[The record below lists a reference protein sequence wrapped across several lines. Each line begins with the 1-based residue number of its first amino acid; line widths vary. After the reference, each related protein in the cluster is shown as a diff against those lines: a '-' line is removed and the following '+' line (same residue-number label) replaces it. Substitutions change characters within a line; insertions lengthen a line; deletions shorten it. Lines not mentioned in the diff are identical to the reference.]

1 MRKGFLAAAIAG
13 LLVAAYAAAGHWLA
27 PRLVRDALV
36 ERASRLGLELRLG
49 DVRTDPFA
57 FRVAL
62 SDIQLLAPDGR
73 ALASAQSACAD
84 LAWASLWRSA
94 WVVQS
99 ASLHQPSMEIA
110 LGPDGRSGWPVAANN
125 QPEAARRTLLV
136 HRLVVSEG
144 TLHFIDG
151 SRGMPV
157 ALKLQALDLQLEGL
171 SRRSGEPAR
180 YEMAAQIVGGGT
192 VTSQGSISLEPL
204 AGHGKLAVAG
214 APLPTMWQLA
224 APGTPTGQG
233 QLDASAAYTYERG
246 RLMLEEVSLTAA
258 HFTYAGIALRHVAL
272 AAPKLMIPANEPFQL
287 TAKASAERGGSVAAH
302 GSVGLQPL
310 TADLR
315 LEVADLA
322 LAQAQPWLP
331 AQVAVKI
338 VSGALSANGHLRLQK
353 NNASYE
359 GAVAVRDAQLDEL
372 DSEKLLLGWKSL
384 ESNGAKL
391 RFAPFG
397 AEIGELVV
405 RAPRGRLV
413 IEADRSVAF
422 ARAFRKQENPNEADK
437 PLPVTLRRLRIEDG
451 TLEFADRSLDSP
463 FAVTIRE
470 LSGAVTG
477 LSTALGDPARIQ
489 LQGRVAKYGSARI
502 RGTLNLQQPKTL
514 ANLTATFRNLD
525 LAAFTPYTAKFAG
538 YRIDSGRLSADLRYQ
553 VRDGR
558 LTGSNQLTIEQMQL
572 GAKVE
577 SASARDLPLELAV
590 ALLSDSNGRIDLDIP
605 VIGNL
610 NDPRFDF
617 GGLIARAIGNV
628 IGKLASAPFR
638 ALGAL
643 FGDEEKDRGEVR
655 FEPGSAA
662 LKPPEEENLAQV
674 AKALGERPQLGVAVR
689 GGYDPETDLPALGAD
704 AVRREI
710 SRRARYDAEKPLDFQ
725 DPRVLHA
732 AENLYL
738 ERVGNRLELQKL
750 RESEPRYGRALIEK
764 LSAARPVEPAK
775 AETLA
780 RARAETVREALLAGG
795 VDPSRVR
802 LEAAASEPA
811 GKEGVPTALS
821 LGRGAEASTGA
832 TGR

>member
-1 MRKGFLAAAIAG
+1 MRKGFLAAALAG

-27 PRLVRDALV
+27 PRFVRDALV
-36 ERASRLGLELRLG
+36 DRASHLGLELRLG
-49 DVRTDPFA
+49 GVRTDPFA

-62 SDIQLLAPDGR
+62 SDIQLFDPDGR
-73 ALASAQSACAD
+73 ALASAQSASAD

-99 ASLHQPSMEIA
+99 ASLHQPSVEIA
-110 LGPDGRSGWPVAANN
+110 LGPDGRSGWPVDKR
-125 QPEAARRTLLV
+125 PEAARRTLVV
-136 HRLVVSEG
+136 HHLVVSEG

-151 SRGMPV
+151 SRGASV
-157 ALKLQALDLQLEGL
+157 ALKLQALDLQLKGL

-180 YEMAAQIVGGGT
+180 YEMAAQIAGGGT
-192 VTSQGSISLEPL
+192 VTSQGSISIEPL

-214 APLPTMWQLA
+214 APLPTVWQLA
-224 APGTPTGQG
+224 APGTPTAQG
-233 QLDASAAYTYERG
+233 QLDASAAYAYERG
-246 RLMLEEVSLTAA
+246 RLVLEEVSLTAA
-258 HFTYAGIALRHVAL
+258 PFTYAGIALRHVAL
-272 AAPKLMIPANEPFQL
+272 AAPKLVLPSNDPFQL
-287 TAKASAERGGSVAAH
+287 TAKASVEHGGSVAAS

-315 LEVADLA
+315 LEVADVA
-322 LAQAQPWLP
+322 LAQAQSWLP

-338 VSGALSANGHLRLQK
+338 VSGTLSANGRVRVQK
-353 NNASYE
+353 GHAGYA
-359 GAVAVRDAQLDEL
+359 GAVAVRDARLDEL
-372 DSEKLLLGWKSL
+372 DSGKLLLGLKSL
-384 ESNGAKL
+384 ETNEAKL
-391 RFAPFG
+391 SFAPFG

-405 RAPRGRLV
+405 RGPRGRLV
-413 IEADRSVAF
+413 IEADRSAAF
-422 ARAFRKQENPNEADK
+422 ARAFRAQENPNEADK

-525 LAAFTPYTAKFAG
+525 LATFTPYTAKFAG
-538 YRIDSGRLSADLRYQ
+538 YRIDSGRLSAELRYQ

-558 LTGSNQLTIEQMQL
+558 LTGSNQLTIEQMRL
-572 GAKVE
+572 GEKVE

-610 NDPRFDF
+610 NDPQFDF

-638 ALGAL
+638 ALGAF
-643 FGDEEKDRGEVR
+643 FGDEEKDRGEVH

-662 LKPPEEENLAQV
+662 LTPPEEENLAQV

-689 GGYDPETDLPALGAD
+689 GGYDPETDLPALGVD

-710 SRRARYDAEKPLDFQ
+710 ARRARYEVGKPLDFQ
-725 DPRVLHA
+725 DPKVLHA

-780 RARAETVREALLAGG
+780 RARAVTVREALLEGG

-802 LEAAASEPA
+802 LEAPASEPA

>member
-27 PRLVRDALV
+27 PRFVRDALM

-62 SDIQLLAPDGR
+62 SDIQLFAPDGR
-73 ALASAQSACAD
+73 ALASAQSASAD

-99 ASLHQPSMEIA
+99 ASLHQPSVEIA
-110 LGPDGRSGWPVAANN
+110 LGPDGRSGWPVDKR
-125 QPEAARRTLLV
+125 PEAARRTLVV
-136 HRLVVSEG
+136 HHLVVSEG
-144 TLHFIDG
+144 TLHFIDS
-151 SRGMPV
+151 SRGTPV
-157 ALKLQALDLQLEGL
+157 ALKLQALDLQLKGL
-171 SRRSGEPAR
+171 STRSGEPAR
-180 YEMAAQIVGGGT
+180 YEMAAQIAGGGT
-192 VTSQGSISLEPL
+192 VSSQGSISLEPL
-204 AGHGKLAVAG
+204 AGHGKLAVA
-214 APLPTMWQLA
+214 AAALPTVWQLA
-224 APGTPTGQG
+224 APGAPTAQG
-233 QLDASAAYTYERG
+233 QLDASAAYAYERG
-246 RLMLEEVSLTAA
+246 RLVLEEVSLAA
-258 HFTYAGIALRHVAL
+258 APFTYAGIALRHVAL
-272 AAPKLMIPANEPFQL
+272 AAPKLVLPSNDPFQL
-287 TAKASAERGGSVAAH
+287 TATASVERGGSLAAR

-315 LEVADLA
+315 LEVADVA
-322 LAQAQPWLP
+322 LAQAQSWLP

-338 VSGALSANGHLRLQK
+338 VSGALSANGRLRVQK
-353 NNASYE
+353 GNTSYE
-359 GAVAVRDAQLDEL
+359 GGVAVSDARLDEL
-372 DSEKLLLGWKSL
+372 DSGKLLLGWKSL
-384 ESNGAKL
+384 ETNEAKL

-405 RAPRGRLV
+405 RAPKGRLV
-413 IEADRSVAF
+413 IEADRSVTF
-422 ARAFRKQENPNEADK
+422 ARAFRKQENPSEAEK
-437 PLPVTLRRLRIEDG
+437 PLPAALRRLRIDDG

-470 LSGAVTG
+470 LSGSVTG
-477 LSTALGDPARIQ
+477 LSTARDDPARIQ

-502 RGTLNLQQPKTL
+502 RGTLNLQQPKAL

-538 YRIDSGRLSADLRYQ
+538 YRIDSGRLSAELRYQ

-558 LTGSNQLTIEQMQL
+558 LTGSNQLTIEQMRL
-572 GAKVE
+572 GGKVE

-590 ALLSDSNGRIDLDIP
+590 ALLSDSKGRIDLDIP

-610 NDPRFDF
+610 NDPQFDF
-617 GGLIARAIGNV
+617 GGLIAKAIGNV

-643 FGDEEKDRGEVR
+643 FGGEEKDLGQVR

-662 LKPPEEENLAQV
+662 LTPPQEENVAQV
-674 AKALGERPQLGVAVR
+674 AKALSERPQLGVAVR

-725 DPRVLHA
+725 DLKVLHA

-750 RESEPRYGRALIEK
+750 RESDPRYGRALIEK

-775 AETLA
+775 AEMLA
-780 RARAETVREALLAGG
+780 RARAETVREALLEGG
-795 VDPSRVR
+795 VDPSRVQ
-802 LEAAASEPA
+802 LEAPASEPA

>member
-62 SDIQLLAPDGR
+62 SDIQLFAADGH
-73 ALASAQSACAD
+73 ALASAQSASAD
-84 LAWASLWRSA
+84 LAWASLWRSD

-99 ASLHQPSMEIA
+99 ASLHQPSVEIA
-110 LGPDGRSGWPVAANN
+110 LGPDGRSGWPVAGNKRSDA
-125 QPEAARRTLLV
+125 PRRMLAV
-136 HRLVVSEG
+136 QHLVVSEG
-144 TLHFIDG
+144 TVSFIDR
-151 SRGMPV
+151 SRGAPV
-157 ALKLQALDLQLEGL
+157 ALKLLALHLQLKGL
-171 SRRSGEPAR
+171 SRRSGDPTH

-192 VTSQGSISLEPL
+192 VSSQGSISLEPL

-214 APLPTMWQLA
+214 AALPTVWQLA
-224 APGTPTGQG
+224 APGAPAGRG
-233 QLDASAAYTYERG
+233 QLDASAAYAYERG
-246 RLMLEEVSLTAA
+246 RLVLEEVSLTAA
-258 HFTYAGIALRHVAL
+258 HFSYAGIALQHVAL
-272 AAPKLMIPANEPFQL
+272 AAPKLVIPSNDPFQL
-287 TAKASAERGGSVAAH
+287 TAKANVEHGGSVAAR

-315 LEVADLA
+315 LEVADVA
-322 LAQAQPWLP
+322 LAQAQSWLP

-338 VSGALSANGHLRLQK
+338 VSGALSANGRLRVQEGDT
-353 NNASYE
+353 SYE
-359 GAVAVRDAQLDEL
+359 GSVAVRDARLDEL
-372 DSEKLLLGWKSL
+372 DSGKLLLGWKSL
-384 ESNGAKL
+384 ESNEAKL

-405 RAPRGRLV
+405 RAPRGRLD
-413 IEADRSVAF
+413 IEADRSVTF
-422 ARAFRKQENPNEADK
+422 AQAYRRQENPNEADK
-437 PLPVTLRRLRIEDG
+437 PLPATLRRLRIEDG

-463 FAVTIRE
+463 FAVSIRE
-470 LSGAVTG
+470 LSGSVTG
-477 LSTALGDPARIQ
+477 LSTARGDPARIQ

-525 LAAFTPYTAKFAG
+525 LAPFTPYAAKFAG
-538 YRIDSGRLSADLRYQ
+538 YRIDSGRLSAELRYQ

-572 GAKVE
+572 GARVE
-577 SASARDLPLELAV
+577 SASASEVPLELAV
-590 ALLSDSNGRIDLDIP
+590 ALLSDSKGRIDLDIP

-610 NDPRFDF
+610 NDPQFDF
-617 GGLIARAIGNV
+617 GGLIAKAIGNV
-628 IGKLASAPFR
+628 VGKLASAPFR

-643 FGDEEKDRGEVR
+643 FGGEQKDLGQVR

-662 LKPPEEENLAQV
+662 LTPPQEENVAEV

-689 GGYDPETDLPALGAD
+689 GGYDPETDVPALGAD

-710 SRRARYDAEKPLDFQ
+710 SRRARYEAEKPLDFQ
-725 DPRVLHA
+725 DPKVLHA

-738 ERVGNRLELQKL
+738 ERVGNRLELQRL

-764 LSAARPVEPAK
+764 LSAARPVEPGR
-775 AETLA
+775 AEALA
-780 RARAETVREALLAGG
+780 RTRAETVREALLEGG

-802 LEAAASEPA
+802 LEAPASEPA

-821 LGRGAEASTGA
+821 LGRGGQASTGA